1 MHLENNA
8 KRWRV
13 QGPHGEVET
22 TLVLSAEVV
31 RDDLLPRELLGELGV
46 LSAFQCLYGFLV
58 ALDWQS
64 AIMEQSLERN
74 AVIHY

>member
-1 MHLENNA
+1 MLF
-8 KRWRV
+8 
-13 QGPHGEVET
+13 
-22 TLVLSAEVV
+22 AEVV

-64 AIMEQSLERN
+64 AIMEKSSEWN
-74 AVIHY
+74 VYYV